1 MATTALLES
10 TIDNYKGRFG
20 IGKLYVYD
28 QLQLTVTH
36 TLESSLAISH

>member
-10 TIDNYKGRFG
+10 TIDKGRFG
-20 IGKLYVYD
+20 IVKLYVYD
-28 QLQLTVTH
+28 QLQLIVTN

>member
-10 TIDNYKGRFG
+10 CIDKGRIG

-28 QLQLTVTH
+28 QLQLIVTN
-36 TLESSLAISH
+36 TLESSLAISR